1 MQEFDSFL
9 KFPFESFQ
17 TFFLENFSNVCNN
30 FYKDRPPDI
39 NKLHIS
45 MCNFQ
50 IFLIKFVKTNK
61 KKLYNSSKYYQKII
75 PVEYDLYKI
84 QEPRK
89 LYNCYKKYKNKNS
102 VTNKRIFQLLTIK
115 TNNFTISFNLKS
127 LTALQKFT
135 ISSTITSILLRTKQ
149 EINIKIREGGEG

>member
-17 TFFLENFSNVCNN
+17 TFFPENFSNVCNN

-61 KKLYNSSKYYQKII
+61 KNYTIQVNIIKKLSLSTMTYIKFKN
-75 PVEYDLYKI
+75 
-84 QEPRK
+84 QEN
-89 LYNCYKKYKNKNS
+89 YTI
-102 VTNKRIFQLLTIK
+102 VTK
-115 TNNFTISFNLKS
+115 
-127 LTALQKFT
+127 
-135 ISSTITSILLRTKQ
+135 
-149 EINIKIREGGEG
+149 NIKIKIQSRTKESSNY